1 MILQVVYLSMSKIEK
16 IIKKMTV
23 NPRDWRIT
31 NLEAIAE
38 HYQLYIRKS
47 GGSHVVFG
55 HENSDIVITV
65 PAHKPIKPIYIKQF
79 LMLVKSVTRR
89 KL

>member
-1 MILQVVYLSMSKIEK
+1 
-16 IIKKMTV
+16 MTV

-47 GGSHVVFG
+47 GGSHVAFG
-55 HENSDIVITV
+55 HENSDIVVTV
-65 PAHKPIKPIYIKQF
+65 PAQKPIKPIYIKQF